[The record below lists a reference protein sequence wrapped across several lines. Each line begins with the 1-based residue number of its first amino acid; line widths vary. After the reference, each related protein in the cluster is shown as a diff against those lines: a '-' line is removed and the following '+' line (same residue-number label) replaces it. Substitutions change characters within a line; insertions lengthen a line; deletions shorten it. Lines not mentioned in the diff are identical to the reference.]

1 MNSNIAC
8 LFLAGFFMCG
18 ASVCIAFVGH
28 GFISQ
33 YILALLFFVV
43 GLLAVSLA
51 LYFAF
56 SNV

>member
-33 YILALLFFVV
+33 YILALLFFVL
-43 GLLAVSLA
+43 GLIAISLSV
-51 LYFAF
+51 YFALF
-56 SNV
+56 SV